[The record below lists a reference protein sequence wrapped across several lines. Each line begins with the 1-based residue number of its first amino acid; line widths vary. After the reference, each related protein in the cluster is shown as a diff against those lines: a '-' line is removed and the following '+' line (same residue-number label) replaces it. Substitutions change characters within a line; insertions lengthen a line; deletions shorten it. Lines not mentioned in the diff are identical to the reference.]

1 MGRRSGEPRLKSMF
15 VEISVRA
22 LIEQSREERKS
33 RVWQR
38 VSDYFLSLVLLLLLT
53 PPLFLFV
60 LLPQ

>member
-15 VEISVRA
+15 VEINVRA